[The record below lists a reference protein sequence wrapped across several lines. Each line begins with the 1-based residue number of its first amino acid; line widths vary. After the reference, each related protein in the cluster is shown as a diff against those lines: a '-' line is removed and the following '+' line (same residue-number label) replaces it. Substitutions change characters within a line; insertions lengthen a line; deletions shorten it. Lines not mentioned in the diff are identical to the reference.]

1 MILTKS
7 GRKDHSMEECP
18 VGRVAALIG
27 DKWILLII
35 RDLVTGCKRFGELQ
49 RSMGSIS
56 PRTLSAR
63 LSSLEEAGLLDRRA
77 YAEIPPRV
85 EYSLTEKGQ
94 ALLPLL
100 QAMQDYG
107 EKWLQPPVK
116 VVTN

>member
-1 MILTKS
+1 
-7 GRKDHSMEECP
+7 MEECP
-18 VGRVAALIG
+18 VERVASLIG

-49 RSMGSIS
+49 RSMGTIS

-63 LSSLEEAGLLDRRA
+63 LSSMEEAGLIKRCA

-100 QAMQDYG
+100 QVMRDYG
-107 EKWLQPPVK
+107 EKWLQPLTKIASNK
-116 VVTN
+116 VI